1 MSQLFGNFSEGYIS
15 GVSAQEDTNLRES
28 ERYRTACRYVLSTDY
43 VSKETLIAILG
54 IEEKTS
60 ENK

>member
-1 MSQLFGNFSEGYIS
+1 MKENNIASMIIPLDKTR
-15 GVSAQEDTNLRES
+15 EDMLLRES
-28 ERYRTACRYVLSTDY
+28 ERYKTACRYVLSTDY
-43 VSKETLIAILG
+43 ISKDTLIAILS